1 MHQHTHKVA
10 APTDVLRAH
19 GFRVTKGRIRL
30 LDVLARSGKPLSVQE
45 LRAKLENA
53 QDQATLYRTLTDLA
67 TAGIVRR
74 VDLNTGTAH
83 FEYTPGREHHHHVV
97 CTRCGTIEDI
107 DNCALD
113 TLEKHLMKR
122 SKSFARISSHSLEFF
137 GECVRC
143 AR

>member
-1 MHQHTHKVA
+1 MRQNAHE
-10 APTDVLRAH
+10 APASADMLRTH
-19 GFRVTKGRIRL
+19 GFRVTKGRVRL
-30 LDVLARSGKPLSVQE
+30 LDTLARSGTPLSVQE
-45 LRAKLENA
+45 LRAKLKDA

-67 TAGIVRR
+67 AAGIVRR

-113 TLEKHLMKR
+113 ALEKQLMKR

-137 GECVRC
+137 GQCVRC